1 MITGGRATIF
11 YWASRASVNHTSN
24 PAQLKKAFSYV
35 SKHFFILVE
44 FPSLY
49 SSHKLVNCVT
59 SDRGVFIT
67 YCTRVRLQKYT
78 ALIRFPTFSAFFSVK
93 LTVFTPFITVSGNR
107 VITVIQR
114 LTQRHKHY
122 LACCQIRQNPRPRRF
137 LVWSK
142 VSPQWTRLA
151 LQRPP
156 LPLRIACRSPLPRPT
171 RTPLRTKRALKRA
184 TMVPLLA
191 GRLVDIT
198 LIMKKCCA

>member
-1 MITGGRATIF
+1 
-11 YWASRASVNHTSN
+11 
-24 PAQLKKAFSYV
+24 
-35 SKHFFILVE
+35 VE

-67 YCTRVRLQKYT
+67 YCTRVRPQKYT
-78 ALIRFPTFSAFFSVK
+78 ALILIPTFSAFLNVK
-93 LTVFTPFITVSGNR
+93 LSVFTPFITVSGNR
-107 VITVIQR
+107 VIAVLQR
-114 LTQRHKHY
+114 RTQRYKYY

-156 LPLRIACRSPLPRPT
+156 LPIRIACRSPLPRPT
-171 RTPLRTKRALKRA
+171 RTALRTKRAQKRA
-184 TMVPLLA
+184 TRVPLPA
-191 GRLVDIT
+191 GRLVDS
-198 LIMKKCCA
+198 LRLSASHS